1 MKKINDDVARAL
13 EKCADALS
21 LNELSRVTGVR
32 IELLRRYISRK
43 SRNVREE
50 TWDKIAPV
58 LKPYLTAPES
68 EEVERPIRIGAPYRR
83 HHDLVEMFSDQKILL
98 DTFDAL
104 PDAQCAAELEKFL
117 AAAGEGE
124 PTAYESLSPE
134 ENRLMGAFLRLDKEK
149 QQQLLLECVT
159 LATAEMKKRR
169 AELF

>member
-1 MKKINDDVARAL
+1 M
-13 EKCADALS
+13 
-21 LNELSRVTGVR
+21 
-32 IELLRRYISRK
+32 
-43 SRNVREE
+43 
-50 TWDKIAPV
+50 

-104 PDAQCAAELEKFL
+104 PEVQRAAELEKFL

-159 LATAEMKKRR
+159 LATEEMKKRR